1 MGEDLSKL
9 LSAGC
14 WLARRHH
21 SPGGAREKGK
31 VRHRAIWANHF
42 PNVILA
48 AALPTQIS
56 YSPQSS
62 LQTLEIYE
70 YEYCVNS
77 SVFVAWR
84 SECITSCAHRHYLYL
99 LVQTMSTPP
108 STPPR
113 PSGEPRVASPLTPE
127 QVRRIE
133 INRLKAK
140 SIREQREVEVA
151 ATSNLRRTDTSAAGQ
166 KRTFDAFAGTPATQR
181 NARTQP
187 DAARPLEA
195 IQPARNMAKYIEY
208 DFSKMTDTKGG
219 FLTADDDP
227 HNKAMHSNEGDLKP
241 SSMTQKEWE
250 RQQLLR
256 SLRNQKAGPFEPG
269 ISAAK
274 DQNTRSCR
282 ECETLEVDW
291 KWLDVF
297 DLAVCNACKEKFPE
311 KYSLLTKT
319 EAREDYLLTDP
330 ELKDENLLPHLER
343 PNPHKSTWHN
353 MFLYL
358 RCQVE
363 EYAFSE
369 KRWGSAEALDAE
381 FGRRESDKKRR
392 KENKFKSRLAD
403 LKKRTRVEAH
413 QRSRKGGGG
422 NFGDDLGDGKH
433 THEFGRPVDHP
444 DTGMPV
450 KKCTICGLEVEELE
464 L

>member
-1 MGEDLSKL
+1 
-9 LSAGC
+9 
-14 WLARRHH
+14 
-21 SPGGAREKGK
+21 
-31 VRHRAIWANHF
+31 
-42 PNVILA
+42 
-48 AALPTQIS
+48 
-56 YSPQSS
+56 
-62 LQTLEIYE
+62 
-70 YEYCVNS
+70 
-77 SVFVAWR
+77 
-84 SECITSCAHRHYLYL
+84 
-99 LVQTMSTPP
+99 MSMRP
-108 STPPR
+108 STPPPR
-113 PSGEPRVASPLTPE
+113 SGETSTSPLTPE

-140 SIREQREVEVA
+140 ALREQRDAEA
-151 ATSNLRRTDTSAAGQ
+151 ASASTLKRSDSSAAGQ
-166 KRTFDAFAGTPATQR
+166 KRNFDTFVAAPVSNRDARSPA
-181 NARTQP
+181 NP
-187 DAARPLEA
+187 ARPLEA
-195 IQPARNMAKYIEY
+195 IQPARNLAKYVEY
-208 DFSKMTDTKGG
+208 DFSKMIDTKGG

-227 HNKAMHSNEGDLKP
+227 HNKAMHANEQDVKP
-241 SSMTQKEWE
+241 ANVTQREWE

-269 ISAAK
+269 ISAAQ
-274 DQNTRSCR
+274 DRNTKSCR
-282 ECETLEVDW
+282 ECGTLEVDW

-297 DLAVCNACKEKFPE
+297 GIAVCNACKEKFPE
-311 KYSLLTKT
+311 RYSLLTKT

-381 FGRRESDKKRR
+381 FEKRQNEKKKR
-392 KENKFKSRLAD
+392 KENKFRSRLAD

-413 QRSRKGGGG
+413 QRGRKGGGG

-433 THEFGRPVDHP
+433 AHEFGRPVDNP
-444 DTGMPV
+444 ESGIPV
-450 KKCTICGLEVEELE
+450 KKCIICGLEVEELD

>member
-1 MGEDLSKL
+1 M
-9 LSAGC
+9 
-14 WLARRHH
+14 
-21 SPGGAREKGK
+21 
-31 VRHRAIWANHF
+31 
-42 PNVILA
+42 
-48 AALPTQIS
+48 
-56 YSPQSS
+56 SS
-62 LQTLEIYE
+62 
-70 YEYCVNS
+70 
-77 SVFVAWR
+77 R
-84 SECITSCAHRHYLYL
+84 
-99 LVQTMSTPP
+99 P
-108 STPPR
+108 STPP
-113 PSGEPRVASPLTPE
+113 PHGKQAHAISPLTPE

-140 SIREQREVEVA
+140 ALREQREAQA
-151 ATSNLRRTDTSAAGQ
+151 AKTASLNRPDSSVAGQ
-166 KRTFDAFAGTPATQR
+166 KRTFDTFSGAPASNR
-181 NARTQP
+181 DARTEQN
-187 DAARPLEA
+187 AARPLEA
-195 IQPARNMAKYIEY
+195 IQPARNFAKYVEY

-227 HNKAMHSNEGDLKP
+227 HNKAMHSDEQDTKP
-241 SSMTQKEWE
+241 SHMTQKEWE
-250 RQQLLR
+250 RQQLLK

-269 ISAAK
+269 ISAIT
-274 DQNTRSCR
+274 DQTTKTCR
-282 ECETLEVDW
+282 ECGTLEVDW

-297 DLAVCNACKEKFPE
+297 DIAVCSACKDKFPE

-330 ELKDENLLPHLER
+330 ELKDEKLLPHLER

-381 FGRRESDKKRR
+381 FERRDAEKKRR
-392 KENKFKSRLAD
+392 KENKFKSKLAD

-433 THEFGRPVDHP
+433 AHEFGRPLDNP
-444 DTGMPV
+444 ETGIPV
-450 KKCTICGLEVEELE
+450 KKCLICGLEVEELD